1 MNKTQTNVKI
11 ALWVG
16 TVLSVSACSSVLAH
30 AQVSGLNGI
39 DAGRTG
45 RIATAPVTHEG
56 TAIAPAILRQSQE
69 APVAPAA
76 TVALAPP
83 PPGVIDDKL
92 LSREIERWFEPL
104 ALCRIDVARAKQLRA
119 EEVEADRLTLRWTI
133 APTGKVIA
141 PEVVATTAVDPDV
154 LHCVKHQMTTWTF
167 SHPSGGPLPVERVFG
182 FRSTELPA
190 LPAAR

>member
-92 LSREIERWFEPL
+92 LASEIATRFEPL
-104 ALCRIDVARAKQLRA
+104 ALCRIDVARDKQLRA
-119 EEVEADRLTLRWTI
+119 GEVEADRLTLRWTI
-133 APTGKVIA
+133 EPTGKVTA
-141 PEVVATTAVDPDV
+141 VEVVGTTAVDADV
-154 LHCVKHQMTTWTF
+154 LNCVKQKMTAWTF
-167 SHPSGGPLPVERVFG
+167 SRPSGGPLPVERVFQ
-182 FRSTELPA
+182 FRSAELPA
-190 LPAAR
+190 SL